1 MAYKVRGNM
10 ILDLKKLKRTGKD
23 SQDFFFEY
31 SPEKDLVDIPS
42 ADIKDCVKISGTV
55 TLTGTHSCYVE
66 GEVSFTISGEC
77 TRCLKDTENTYV
89 VEFQEGLE
97 ENNPDGYSVKNDT
110 VDLSVIVDDII
121 AMNVPVSFLCEENC
135 KGLCAGCGTNLNDGE
150 CKCKKQ

>member
-1 MAYKVRGNM
+1 M
-10 ILDLKKLKRTGKD
+10 KLK
-23 SQDFFFEY
+23 SEN
-31 SPEKDLVDIPS
+31 
-42 ADIKDCVKISGTV
+42 IKKG
-55 TLTGTHSCYVE
+55 
-66 GEVSFTISGEC
+66 VSFMKKSYEI
-77 TRCLKDTENTYV
+77 L
-89 VEFQEGLE
+89 EGLE